1 MKYGLTTCSIILI
14 YIIAPLSKELESDVK
29 VYSASLLYNS
39 IPLSVSGLRDVHV
52 SDWELYGTGVMEGR
66 AEINLSQSNTKNN
79 NANGGVIE
87 IGYKI
92 RKLFGTMLEIPF
104 TVNNKSFGFGLNYGF
119 KFYLLSTNR
128 FSLGVVPKSGFC
140 FVSLSGTK
148 VVMLPNKTP
157 PIITKKY
164 TFYEGD
170 PVSGGA
176 TGGMFAV
183 SIESEFR
190 IHKKYCI
197 TGNIGYQTSI
207 FSQPNIWIGK
217 DKNCKEF
224 KISDP
229 EIIEVLNN
237 PDGTVSNANF
247 TGKVEGKGIV
257 FSIGLK
263 VLHFKPQDDE

>member
-1 MKYGLTTCSIILI
+1 MKNRSAVFLIIFF
-14 YIIAPLSKELESDVK
+14 YIITSISKELESDIK
-29 VYSASLLYNS
+29 IYSCSILYSS

-66 AEINLSQSNTKNN
+66 AEVNLSESNTENN
-79 NANGGVIE
+79 NSHGAVIE
-87 IGYKI
+87 IGYKSG
-92 RKLFGTMLEIPF
+92 KLFGTMLEIPF
-104 TVNNKSFGFGLNYGF
+104 TFNKKSFSFGLNYGF

-128 FSLGVVPKSGFC
+128 FSLGVVPKSGFR

-157 PIITKKY
+157 PIITKNY

-176 TGGMFAV
+176 TGGTFAITV
-183 SIESEFR
+183 ESELR
-190 IHKKYCI
+190 VHKKYSI

-207 FSQPNIWIGK
+207 FSKPNIWIGK
-217 DKNCKEF
+217 DENCKEF

-229 EIIEVLNN
+229 EIIEVQNN
-237 PDGTVSNANF
+237 PNGTVANANF
-247 TGKVEGKGIV
+247 TGQVEGKGII

-263 VLHFKPQDDE
+263 ILYYKPQDDE